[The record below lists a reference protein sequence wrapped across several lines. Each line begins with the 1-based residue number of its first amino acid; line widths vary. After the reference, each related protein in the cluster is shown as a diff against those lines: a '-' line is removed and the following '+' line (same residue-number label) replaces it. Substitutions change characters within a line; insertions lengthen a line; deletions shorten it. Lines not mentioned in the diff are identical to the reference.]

1 MLTASGMGRAA
12 VAALAL
18 ATAGCAGP
26 AAEAPPYR
34 RATAA
39 RPVRV
44 AAIVDSALTRPVS
57 GTGTLG
63 AKDELT
69 LSFKVGGVIARVLVD
84 AGDRVHRGQVLAT
97 LERREIDAGVAK
109 ARSAEEKAA
118 RDVARFERLYADSV
132 VTRVQ
137 LQDARTALTAAAA
150 DLDAATFNQRYA
162 TVIAPAAGT
171 VLTRKAN
178 PGELVSSGTTVLTL
192 ASATRGVVVR
202 VGLPDRDV
210 VRVAPG
216 NRAVVRFD
224 AYPDKDFAGSVS
236 EIAAAASP
244 GTGTYPVEIALRGAA
259 TLPNGLVGRVEITPA
274 IAHPVDV
281 VPIEAIVEADGG
293 RGMVFVLTGDA
304 RHAERR
310 DVTIGFTDGRRVGI
324 TAGLRGARAVVTEG
338 ASYLNDGDAVRVLP

>member
-1 MLTASGMGRAA
+1 MLTASEIGRAA
-12 VAALAL
+12 VAALVVA
-18 ATAGCAGP
+18 AAGCAGP
-26 AAEAPPYR
+26 AVEVSAGGS
-34 RATAA
+34 ATAS

-44 AAIVDSALTRPVS
+44 AAIVDSALTRPVR

-109 ARSAEEKAA
+109 ARSAEEKAS

-132 VTRVQ
+132 VTQVQ
-137 LQDARTALTAAAA
+137 LQDARTTLTAVAA

-162 TVIAPAAGT
+162 TIIAPAAGT

-178 PGELVSSGTTVLTL
+178 SGELVSSGTTVLTL
-192 ASATRGVVVR
+192 ASAARGVVVR

-210 VRVAPG
+210 VRVAAG

-244 GTGTYPVEIALRGAA
+244 GTGTYPVEIALRGAEN
-259 TLPNGLVGRVEITPA
+259 LPNGLVGRVEISPA
-274 IAHPVDV
+274 TAHPVEI

-293 RGMVFVLTGDA
+293 RGMVYVLTGDA

>member
-1 MLTASGMGRAA
+1 MLTASRMGRAA
-12 VAALAL
+12 AAALAL

-26 AAEAPPYR
+26 AEVPPR
-34 RATAA
+34 GGAGAS

-44 AAIVDSALTRPVS
+44 AAVVDSALTRPVN

-84 AGDRVHRGQVLAT
+84 AGNRVYRGQVLAT

-109 ARSAEEKAA
+109 ALSAEEKAS

-137 LQDARTALTAAAA
+137 LQDARTVLTAAAA

-162 TVIAPAAGT
+162 TIAAPAAGT

-192 ASATRGVVVR
+192 ASAARGVVVR

-210 VRVAPG
+210 VRVAAG

-244 GTGTYPVEIALRGAA
+244 GTGTYPVEIALRGAG
-259 TLPNGLVGRVEITPA
+259 TLPNGLVGRVEISPA
-274 IAHPVDV
+274 TAHPVGV

-293 RGMVFVLTGDA
+293 RGTVYVLSGDA

-338 ASYLNDGDAVRVLP
+338 AAYLNNGDAVRVLP